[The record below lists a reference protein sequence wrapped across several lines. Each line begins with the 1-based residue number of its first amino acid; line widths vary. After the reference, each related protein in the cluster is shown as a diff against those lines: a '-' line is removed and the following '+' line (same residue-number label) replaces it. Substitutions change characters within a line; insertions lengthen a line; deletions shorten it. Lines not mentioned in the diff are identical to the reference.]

1 MDDSKNVDL
10 LGRFPLPIE
19 VLEIA
24 RSSIAREVMRMGGKP
39 VYRTNFITDNGN
51 QILDVHNLKI
61 PVPYDMENTLNN
73 IPGIV
78 ENGIFSK
85 RKAIARRF
93 KLLKD

>member
-1 MDDSKNVDL
+1 
-10 LGRFPLPIE
+10 
-19 VLEIA
+19 
-24 RSSIAREVMRMGGKP
+24 MRMGGKP

-85 RKAIARRF
+85 RKADVIIEASDQDI
-93 KLLKD
+93 KIINIETL